1 MQPAFSSAS
10 KYLSAFPTALPVAP
24 RWDNSEAESQI
35 LFRRQPGEPSPDD
48 CSRRALAK
56 DFKTVSDAE
65 RDWRSSGERLKVPS
79 LFATEA

>member
-24 RWDNSEAESQI
+24 RWDNSEAESQM

-48 CSRRALAK
+48 CSRRTLAR
-56 DFKTVSDAE
+56 DLATISDAD
-65 RDWRSSGERLKVPS
+65 RDWRNAGEMRMGPS
-79 LFATEA
+79 LFFNEA